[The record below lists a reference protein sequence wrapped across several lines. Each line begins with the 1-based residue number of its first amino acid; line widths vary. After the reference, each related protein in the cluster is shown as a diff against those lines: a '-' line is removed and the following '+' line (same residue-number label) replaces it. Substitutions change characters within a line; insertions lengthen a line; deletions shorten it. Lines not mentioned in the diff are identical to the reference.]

1 MATPQER
8 LRMAGFI
15 LDFEARRDKQR
26 RLKVYKLPRG
36 DGGGAFEVAGINER
50 YHPAEARLLADLIDA
65 GRYDEAEKRAHEFIA
80 AYTDV
85 VADWTPVPALEC
97 YLRDCAFNR
106 GPKGAARILQRAL
119 SVADDGIVGPITRS
133 AIAVKEQDAPA
144 LLNAL
149 RIAREQYERDVAH
162 RHEAS
167 RFWKGLV
174 NRWNKARDAALTFPC
189 TAHDP
194 EPAAITAPAQQE
206 GVVAHALNAEYGEV
220 AVSSAGPA
228 LIATNPAPVPDIS
241 PSQDN
246 QPAVLR
252 ALRCGSRG
260 DLVYAWQAFL
270 LGRGFDPCGLDGV
283 FGPKT
288 GAATRAFQSR
298 CNLTVDGIAGRRTFR
313 KAMQLGFELI
323 EEPGVG
329 ITGSDFPTRPSFHP
343 LTGTAARQAVF
354 GAFRYAADPQ
364 RGNREH
370 IRVLG
375 NWERDHIVMVP
386 IPQLR
391 RALGQRAPAGM
402 RFHRLAAGQLQAL
415 WQAWEAAGLLDRVCS
430 FDGAYVPRF
439 IRGSRK
445 ILSNHAFGSA
455 FDINA
460 ARNPLG
466 ARPALVG
473 RRGSVRELA
482 ALAANNGFFWGGHFS
497 GRPDGMHF
505 EIALLNR
512 SFHLSR
518 TSGSISQ

>member
-8 LRMAGFI
+8 LRMAGLI

-50 YHPAEARLLADLIDA
+50 YHPAEARLLAGLIDA

-85 VADWTPVPALEC
+85 AADWTPVPALEC

-119 SVADDGIVGPITRS
+119 SVADDGIVGPITRA
-133 AIAVKEQDAPA
+133 AIAVKDRDARA

-149 RIAREQYERDVAH
+149 RTAREQYERDVAH
-162 RHEAS
+162 RNEAS

-189 TAHDP
+189 SAHAP
-194 EPAAITAPAQQE
+194 EPAPIAGPAQSEGSTAP
-206 GVVAHALNAEYGEV
+206 ALNAEHGEV
-220 AVSSAGPA
+220 AVSTDGPA
-228 LIATNPAPVPDIS
+228 IIATAPAPDIS
-241 PSQDN
+241 PSQAN

-260 DLVYAWQAFL
+260 DLVYAWQSFL
-270 LGRGFDPCGLDGV
+270 FGRGFDPCGLDGV

-298 CNLTVDGIAGRRTFR
+298 YHLAVDGIAGRRTFR

-323 EEPGVG
+323 EEPGTG
-329 ITGSDFPTRPSFHP
+329 NTGSDFPPRPRFHS
-343 LTGTAARQAVF
+343 LTGTAARQAAF
-354 GAFRYAADPQ
+354 GAFRYAADPLPS
-364 RGNREH
+364 NREH

-391 RALGQRAPAGM
+391 RALGQKAPAGM
-402 RFHRLAAGQLQAL
+402 RFHRLGAGQLRDL
-415 WQAWEAAGLLDRVCS
+415 WQAWEAAGLLGRIRS

-473 RRGSVRELA
+473 RHGSVRELA
-482 ALAANNGFFWGGHFS
+482 ALAADYGFYWGGHFS

-505 EIALLNR
+505 EIALLK
-512 SFHLSR
+512 
-518 TSGSISQ
+518 